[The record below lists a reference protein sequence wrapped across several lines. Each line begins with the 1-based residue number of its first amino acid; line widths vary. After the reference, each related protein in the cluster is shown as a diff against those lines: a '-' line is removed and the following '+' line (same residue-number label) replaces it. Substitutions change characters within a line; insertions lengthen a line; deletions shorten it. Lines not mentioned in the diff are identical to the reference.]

1 MNFLSDAA
9 KPYGHLDYLPNP
21 TQDFLAIA
29 ERELTH
35 ADIIVYFILAANIN
49 DFIDYKTIRILP
61 KEIKEKCGLSR
72 RQIYGSITK
81 LKATTL
87 PFSGKSLVIQERD
100 MYILPDFRHGAMIR
114 NAKEREK
121 RQEDLAKRA
130 DELLEKKA
138 EKLGEALTD
147 EQGYPRPFHVNRL
160 KKEVI
165 EELDL
170 DFDPWDFGDDSL
182 S

>member
-1 MNFLSDAA
+1 MKLLSEEV

-21 TQDFLAIA
+21 TQDFIA
-29 ERELTH
+29 VLPELYNI
-35 ADIIVYFILAANIN
+35 DIQVYWTLAANII
-49 DFIDYKTIRILP
+49 DFINFKTIRITS
-61 KEIKEKCGLSR
+61 KEISKKLDKSHS
-72 RQIYGSITK
+72 SICNSLTR

-87 PFSGKSLVIQERD
+87 PFSSKPLVIQERNI
-100 MYILPDFRHGAMIR
+100 YILPDFRHAAMIR

-138 EKLGEALTD
+138 EKLGEAWTD
-147 EQGYPRPFHVNRL
+147 EHGYPRPFHINRL

-165 EELDL
+165 EELNL
-170 DFDPWDFGDDSL
+170 DFDPWDLGDDSP